1 MPQSRKSQISLEDT
15 PYYHCI
21 SRCVRRAFLCGIDK
35 LTGRSYEHRRQ
46 WVEDK
51 LLFLP
56 NVFAIDVCAYAVM
69 NNHTHV
75 VLHIDEKQT
84 ADWSTKEIL
93 ERWHKLFKG
102 TLLGQQFLE
111 GEALSN
117 TELLTVEDI
126 AKVYKSRL
134 CDISWFMRV
143 LNEGIARKANKEDE
157 CCGRFWEGRFK
168 SQALLDE
175 AALISC
181 MAYVD
186 LNPVRANIAKTPEE
200 SNYTSIKQRLL
211 HVLDNK
217 QPASLLPFLGNSQSV
232 VVKGL
237 AFCVKEYIELVDMTG
252 RCIKEDKKGFIE
264 PELPS
269 ILARLRISEH
279 SWLIMSTCFT
289 KTFHGA
295 VGREEL
301 LEQYHE
307 RHQHKRRSNYQSC
320 QKLFG

>member
-15 PYYHCI
+15 PYYHCV
-21 SRCVRRAFLCGIDK
+21 SRCVRRAFLCGRDK

-51 LLFLP
+51 LLLLP
-56 NVFAIDVCAYAVM
+56 NIFAIDVCAYAVM

-84 ADWSTKEIL
+84 ADWSAKEIL

-102 TLLGQQFLE
+102 TLLGQQFLA
-111 GEALSN
+111 GKTLSN
-117 TELLTVEDI
+117 TELLTVEGI

-157 CCGRFWEGRFK
+157 CSGRFWEGRFK

-186 LNPVRANIAKTPEE
+186 LNPVRAKIAKTPEE
-200 SNYTSIKQRLL
+200 SNYTSIKQRIQ
-211 HVLDNK
+211 HVLGNK
-217 QPASLLPFLGNSQSV
+217 QPSSLLPFLGNSQSV

-252 RCIKEDKKGFIE
+252 RCIIEDRKGFIE
-264 PELPS
+264 PEQAS
-269 ILARLRISEH
+269 ILARLKITEH
-279 SWLIMSTCFT
+279 NWLIMTTCFT

-320 QKLFG
+320 LKLFG

>member
-21 SRCVRRAFLCGIDK
+21 SRCVRRAFLCGKDK
-35 LTGRSYEHRRQ
+35 FTGRSYEHRRQ

-51 LLFLP
+51 LLLLP
-56 NVFAIDVCAYAVM
+56 NIFAIDVCAYAVM

-102 TLLGQQFLE
+102 TLLGQQFLK
-111 GEALSN
+111 GEELSN
-117 TELLTVEDI
+117 TELLTIEGI

-157 CCGRFWEGRFK
+157 CSGRFWEGRFK
-168 SQALLDE
+168 SQALLGE

-200 SNYTSIKQRLL
+200 SKYTSIKQRIQYI
-211 HVLDNK
+211 LDNK
-217 QPASLLPFLGNSQSV
+217 QPASLLPFLGNSQSIV
-232 VVKGL
+232 GKGL
-237 AFCVKEYIELVDMTG
+237 VFCVKEYIELVDITG
-252 RCIKEDKKGFIE
+252 RCIREDKKGFIE
-264 PELPS
+264 SELPS
-269 ILARLRISEH
+269 ILARLKIRDH
-279 SWLIMSTCFT
+279 NWLIMSKRFT